1 MNALGKHL
9 VLELQDCNREVINDL
24 KLLRE
29 ILIKAAREAGATV
42 LGESFHRFEPHGVS
56 GVVIIAES
64 YLSIHTWPE
73 HCYVAADLFTCGDSC
88 NPRDAAQLLIRELE
102 CKNPTIIELN
112 RGLLIENREEH
123 GRRPAQMVIR
133 SC

>member
-9 VLELQDCNREVINDL
+9 VLELKDCNKEVINDVNF
-24 KLLRE
+24 LRD
-29 ILIKAAREAGATV
+29 IVISAAKEAGATV

-73 HCYVAADLFTCGDSC
+73 YSYVAADVFTCGDSC
-88 NPRDAAQLLIRELE
+88 CPEAAAQLLIRELG
-102 CKNPTIIELN
+102 CKSPGVFELK
-112 RGLLIENREEH
+112 RGLLATNGEEY
-123 GRRPAQMVIR
+123 GNRPAQMVI
-133 SC
+133 